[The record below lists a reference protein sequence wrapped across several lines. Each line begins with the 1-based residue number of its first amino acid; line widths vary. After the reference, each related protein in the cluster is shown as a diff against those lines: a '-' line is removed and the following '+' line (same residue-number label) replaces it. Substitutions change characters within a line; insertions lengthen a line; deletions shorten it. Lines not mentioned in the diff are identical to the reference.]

1 MEKTVSA
8 SEREFRLGWFS
19 VGDLISLAAALGFAG
34 IMYQQGLQNTK
45 DIELLRQEQQTQR
58 QMLSDRVVLKDDYR
72 DDILEIKQLLKDL
85 NGKVDSKADK
95 K

>member
-8 SEREFRLGWFS
+8 SEKEFRIGWFS
-19 VGDLISLAAALGFAG
+19 IGDLISLGAVLAFAG
-34 IMYQQGLQNTK
+34 VMYQQGLQNTK
-45 DIELLRQEQQTQR
+45 DIELLRQEQITQR

-72 DDILEIKQLLKDL
+72 DDIREIKQLLKDL

-95 K
+95 R

>member
-1 MEKTVSA
+1 MEKIVS
-8 SEREFRLGWFS
+8 EKETEFRIGWFS
-19 VGDLISLAAALGFAG
+19 IGDLISLGAVMVFAG
-34 IMYQQGLQNTK
+34 VMYQQGLQNTK
-45 DIELLRQEQQTQR
+45 DIEFLRQEQMTQR

-85 NGKVDSKADK
+85 NGKVDGKADK